1 MSTLFLIH
9 NINFIITLFFLFSNY
24 IPFINS
30 QMIGIDLGSEFFK
43 VSITLPHQNKFYMVE
58 NLQSKIKT
66 NTAIFLK
73 NTDRIYETEVLNK
86 KIKNPKNSFL
96 FLSSYLCEQNPKKI
110 ENYFKKYFYNYDYV
124 FDNETNAINFKVKF
138 VNEEENIVETKYPLE
153 ALYGMLFRYIQ
164 KISEKY
170 YRDNFNKDADN
181 KIYKDKNKIE
191 YCSVTIPSY
200 YTYKQRLSIIHA
212 ISLTNMHLLGI
223 LNDNTAA
230 AFYYFKRNFD
240 INNYKKPEE
249 SKDIFFIYINIGSSN
264 SQISLVSYDKEDMKV
279 IAEVS
284 DNDLGGHVFTRNLV
298 YKIIQIIGIDEK
310 NLDINLY
317 NKLYPYA
324 YKFKETLSANKE
336 VHMNF
341 ALDNKNYK
349 GVLTRED
356 FNEINKNEFEK
367 IPKLLDELFLK
378 SNKTLK
384 DISQFE
390 LIGGSIRIPQIQNVI
405 RDYIGEENNN
415 DLIGTHLNGDD
426 SVAIGAAY
434 GIRWRKKIFEGLHYN
449 ISIEIISGKNESE
462 KIMNMTNI
470 FDKEVQYDT
479 KKKINVVYD
488 KNLIVDIYENNIKL
502 MRCNFNKISNE
513 TKTFFKNMNKFKN
526 ATYKKVPKVEFEFYL
541 SRLGIINLNAELI
554 FNVRSYA
561 GLNITNETG
570 TLYNSI
576 DYVAP
581 YSKEEIKEI
590 KDKLNE
596 TLNPNITY
604 LERDL
609 LNKKLRK
616 GTFFDEDVPIKIDFD
631 IIDQAPKSFTNKDIK
646 YWKKKL
652 DFYERREREEIRIIE
667 LRNELETLIY
677 EKQNFLESS
686 SVKEL
691 ATDDEYSTLEKLITN
706 TKNWFEDEGSYT
718 RNITR
723 LDSEIKLV
731 NEEFGKVNTRIN
743 IKKERDLAIEKFLIL
758 IKNNQKKYL
767 KEYKE
772 SKPWTEFFYDD
783 EYIPRVKKLN
793 DTLNEKIDKQNKLKS
808 YEEPI
813 LHKEEIEEMT
823 KEVEELF
830 TKMINIPVP
839 VHPPKREN
847 IKLEDLFNFF

>member
-1 MSTLFLIH
+1 
-9 NINFIITLFFLFSNY
+9 
-24 IPFINS
+24 
-30 QMIGIDLGSEFFK
+30 
-43 VSITLPHQNKFYMVE
+43 
-58 NLQSKIKT
+58 
-66 NTAIFLK
+66 
-73 NTDRIYETEVLNK
+73 
-86 KIKNPKNSFL
+86 
-96 FLSSYLCEQNPKKI
+96 
-110 ENYFKKYFYNYDYV
+110 
-124 FDNETNAINFKVKF
+124 
-138 VNEEENIVETKYPLE
+138 
-153 ALYGMLFRYIQ
+153 
-164 KISEKY
+164 
-170 YRDNFNKDADN
+170 
-181 KIYKDKNKIE
+181 
-191 YCSVTIPSY
+191 
-200 YTYKQRLSIIHA
+200 
-212 ISLTNMHLLGI
+212 
-223 LNDNTAA
+223 
-230 AFYYFKRNFD
+230 
-240 INNYKKPEE
+240 
-249 SKDIFFIYINIGSSN
+249 
-264 SQISLVSYDKEDMKV
+264 MKV

-349 GVLTRED
+349 GILTRDD

-378 SNKTLK
+378 SNKTMK

>member
-1 MSTLFLIH
+1 M
-9 NINFIITLFFLFSNY
+9 
-24 IPFINS
+24 
-30 QMIGIDLGSEFFK
+30 
-43 VSITLPHQNKFYMVE
+43 
-58 NLQSKIKT
+58 
-66 NTAIFLK
+66 
-73 NTDRIYETEVLNK
+73 
-86 KIKNPKNSFL
+86 
-96 FLSSYLCEQNPKKI
+96 
-110 ENYFKKYFYNYDYV
+110 
-124 FDNETNAINFKVKF
+124 
-138 VNEEENIVETKYPLE
+138 
-153 ALYGMLFRYIQ
+153 
-164 KISEKY
+164 
-170 YRDNFNKDADN
+170 
-181 KIYKDKNKIE
+181 
-191 YCSVTIPSY
+191 
-200 YTYKQRLSIIHA
+200 
-212 ISLTNMHLLGI
+212 
-223 LNDNTAA
+223 
-230 AFYYFKRNFD
+230 
-240 INNYKKPEE
+240 
-249 SKDIFFIYINIGSSN
+249 
-264 SQISLVSYDKEDMKV
+264 SYDKENMKV

-298 YKIIQIIGIDEK
+298 IKVSQIIGIDEK

-317 NKLYPYA
+317 NKLYQYT

-349 GVLTRED
+349 GLLTRED

-581 YSKEEIKEI
+581 FSKEEIEEI
-590 KDKLNE
+590 KNKLNE